1 LFPGVDFCAVLGF
14 ASGALGAAGAV
25 MATEPPQNQS
35 FRRLYARPDSPL
47 PDGPRFR
54 RRLATI
60 VQEYQF
66 DSFESRGNVGRF
78 MESQFGIEVPHYEG
92 MGGRVFR
99 FEEHFLQS
107 HIHDVLESIT
117 AIARF
122 LAGGTSRSSASD
134 HWVRTVRRI
143 LAEEHMA
150 YRIDDDGVVHPLVD
164 QAFEAARVSVIGA
177 LAGEAFN
184 AARTHFED
192 ALAALEEEQPDTRGA
207 VRNCFDAAE
216 NLFKLLTGTGQDL
229 TQANVTAT
237 LKPIVDRLHG
247 GLDPAT
253 QSHAGRMLSS
263 FADWANAGHPYRH
276 AQAGTEI
283 QEPTHSLAVL
293 YLSTG
298 AGFIRWLAHMLTMAR
313 L

>member
-1 LFPGVDFCAVLGF
+1 MP
-14 ASGALGAAGAV
+14 
-25 MATEPPQNQS
+25 TEPPQIPS

-47 PDGPRFR
+47 PDAPRFR

-60 VQEYQF
+60 VPEYFF
-66 DSFESRGNVGRF
+66 DSLEFRANLARF
-78 MESQFGIEVPHYEG
+78 MESQFGIDVPHYQA
-92 MGGRVFR
+92 MGGRVFTL
-99 FEEHFLQS
+99 EDHFLQS

-122 LAGGTSRSSASD
+122 LANGPGRSSASD
-134 HWVRTVRRI
+134 HWVGTVRRI
-143 LAEEHMA
+143 FAEEHMA

-164 QAFEAARVSVIGA
+164 QAFEAARTSVIGA
-177 LAGEAFN
+177 LAGDAFN
-184 AARTHFED
+184 AARAHFEN
-192 ALAALEEEQPDTRGA
+192 AIAALEEDPPDTRGA
-207 VRNCFDAAE
+207 VRDCFDAAE

-229 TQANVTAT
+229 TQSNVTAT

-247 GLDPAT
+247 GLAAST

-263 FADWANAGHPYRH
+263 FADWANAGRPYRH

-283 QEPTHSLAVL
+283 QAPTHSLAVL

-298 AGFIRWLAHMLTMAR
+298 AGFIRWLAHMLAMAR

>member
-1 LFPGVDFCAVLGF
+1 
-14 ASGALGAAGAV
+14 
-25 MATEPPQNQS
+25 MATQPLEFPS

-47 PDGPRFR
+47 PDSPRFR
-54 RRLATI
+54 RPLATI
-60 VQEYQF
+60 VPEYQF
-66 DSFESRGNVGRF
+66 ESLDSRANVGRF

-92 MGGRVFR
+92 IGGRVFK
-99 FEEHFLQS
+99 FEERFLQS
-107 HIHDVLESIT
+107 DIHNVLESIT

-122 LAGGTSRSSASD
+122 LAGGSGRSSASD

-150 YRIDDDGVVHPLVD
+150 YRVDDNGVIHPLVD

-177 LAGEAFN
+177 LAGDAFN
-184 AARTHFED
+184 AARAHFEN
-192 ALAALEEEQPDTRGA
+192 AIAALEEDPPDTRGA
-207 VRNCFDAAE
+207 VRDCFDAAE

-229 TQANVTAT
+229 TQANVTTT

-247 GLDPAT
+247 DLTAAT

-283 QEPTHSLAVL
+283 QAPTHSLAVL

>member
-1 LFPGVDFCAVLGF
+1 
-14 ASGALGAAGAV
+14 
-25 MATEPPQNQS
+25 MTTEPPQNQS
-35 FRRLYARPDSPL
+35 FRRLYLRPDSPF
-47 PDGPRFR
+47 PDSPRFR

-60 VQEYQF
+60 IPQYLVVT
-66 DSFESRGNVGRF
+66 FERQNSLGHF
-78 MESQFGIEVPHYEG
+78 MEAQFGLDVPHYEG
-92 MGGRVFR
+92 TGGRVFR
-99 FEEHFLQS
+99 FEAHFL
-107 HIHDVLESIT
+107 HAPIVEVLDSIT

-122 LAGGTSRSSASD
+122 FGAPQRPTPDREPWL
-134 HWVRTVRRI
+134 RTVRRI
-143 LAEEHMA
+143 FAEEHMA

-164 QAFEAARVSVIGA
+164 QAFEAARTSVIGA
-177 LAGEAFN
+177 LAGDAFN
-184 AARTHFED
+184 AARAHFEN
-192 ALAALEEEQPDTRGA
+192 AIAALEEDPPDTRGA
-207 VRNCFDAAE
+207 VRDCFDAAE

-247 GLDPAT
+247 GLAAAT

-283 QEPTHSLAVL
+283 QAPTHSLAVL